1 MTSSAA
7 AAPLRFGRFTLQ
19 VHERR
24 LLVDGEPAAI
34 GARAFDLLL
43 ALAERAGRLVKK
55 RDLMALVWPGLV
67 VQDNNL
73 AAQMS
78 ALRKVLGDGVIATIP
93 GRGYRFIAHL
103 LAHPDDEAPPA
114 DAPLA
119 AAAPRLESPAL
130 RTNLPAGL
138 PELRGRADD
147 VATCGALIDAHR
159 LVSIVGAGGI
169 GKSLLA
175 AHLLAQRRNRFPQG
189 VCWVELAPVA
199 DADALPAAVAVALA
213 ADIRRGEPLAA
224 LTAAVAPLSM
234 LLALDNAEHL
244 LDGVASLAQRLLAAA
259 PGLHIVVTSQVP
271 LKVAGERVFRIDPL
285 AVPHGALPADQ
296 ALAYGAVALFVERAQ
311 AADTRFVLTDA
322 NAPLVIEI
330 CRALDGLPLAIELA
344 AARVPL
350 LGLQRLLASMQDR
363 LQLLTA
369 GRDRHAPPR
378 QRTLRAALEWSHGLL
393 APREQRVFRRLG
405 VIAGSA
411 ALEFIQQVLADP
423 PDSDATDAVDA
434 WGVLDALDDLIDRSL
449 VAVVARGD
457 AEAPRYRLLE
467 SPRAL
472 ALQRLADAGE
482 RAELQRRHAHAVADL
497 FDTEYEAYFSGRV
510 GVDAWL
516 ARLELELDNARDAL
530 AFAHASGD
538 AVLELRIGATLLR
551 ALQSSSHAERMAVAD
566 VCARQIAVAGDEV
579 PDALRLRVWLELSCV
594 WANPQKQFA
603 RDAAGRA
610 VALARRLCG
619 AEGGRFELYHALAR
633 AASAAAQ
640 TADLAAAAVLL
651 REAQAIEDA
660 AWPAHRRLWAAE
672 AAQWLA
678 RMSGDKAEALRR
690 GRELVALDRARG
702 SNAFTAV
709 GNLIDAELAAGDVRG
724 AAQSGTELV
733 AALQGTRHEDYLT
746 FARINLAAAWL
757 ALDDPTRARPELQA
771 VWEMAPAFELEHAA
785 ACYLALL
792 AALEQRPQ
800 QSAQLQG
807 YAEAQYEARREARE
821 GNESAALERAA
832 AMARAALGDEAFARA
847 HAAGAAL
854 SAAAVG
860 ATAFGGQAGAERP
873 D

>member
-43 ALAERAGRLVKK
+43 ALAERAGRLVRK
-55 RDLMALVWPGLV
+55 RELMELVWPGLV

-103 LAHPDDEAPPA
+103 LKGSDDASPHDAASPAAVA
-114 DAPLA
+114 DARV
-119 AAAPRLESPAL
+119 APPAL

-147 VATCGALIDAHR
+147 VAACGALIDAHR
-159 LVSIVGAGGI
+159 LLSIVGAGGI

-175 AHLLAQRRNRFPQG
+175 AHLLAERRTRFPQG
-189 VCWVELAPVA
+189 VCWVELATVT
-199 DADALPAAVAVALA
+199 DAAALPAAVAIALA

-244 LDGVASLAQRLLAAA
+244 LDGVASLVQTLLAAA
-259 PGLHIVVTSQVP
+259 PGLRIVVTSQVP

-285 AVPHGALPADQ
+285 AVPDTALPADQ
-296 ALAYGAVALFVERAQ
+296 ALAYGAVGLFVERTQ
-311 AADTRFVLTDA
+311 AADTRFALSDA

-363 LQLLTA
+363 LLLLTA
-369 GRDRHAPPR
+369 GRDRHAPLR

-405 VIAGSA
+405 VVAGSGS
-411 ALEFIQQVLADP
+411 LEFIQRVLADP
-423 PDSDATDAVDA
+423 PDSDAPDALDA

-457 AEAPRYRLLE
+457 ADTPRYRLLE

-472 ALQRLADAGE
+472 ALQLLADARE

-497 FDTEYEAYFSGRV
+497 LDAEYEAYFSGRV

-530 AFAHASGD
+530 ACAQANGD
-538 AVLELRIGATLLR
+538 VVLELRIGATLLR

-566 VCARQIAVAGDEV
+566 VCARAIAAAGDAV
-579 PDALRLRVWLELSCV
+579 TDALRMRVWLELSCV
-594 WANPQKQFA
+594 WANPQKQYA

-610 VALARRLCG
+610 VELARRLCSG
-619 AEGGRFELYHALAR
+619 EQGRFELYHALAR

-640 TADLAAAAVLL
+640 TDDLAAAAPLL
-651 REAQAIEDA
+651 REAQALEDP
-660 AWPAHRRLWAAE
+660 AWPAQRRLWGAE

-678 RMSGDKAEALRR
+678 RMGGDKAEALRR

-702 SNAFTAV
+702 SNTFTAV
-709 GNLIDAELAAGDVRG
+709 GNLIDAELAAGDVCG

-746 FARINLAAAWL
+746 FARINLAGAWL
-757 ALDDPTRARPELQA
+757 ALDDVDQARPVLRA
-771 VWEMAPAFELEHAA
+771 VWQTAAAFELEHAA

-792 AALEQRPQ
+792 AALEQRPHA
-800 QSAQLQG
+800 SAQVQG
-807 YAEAQYEARREARE
+807 YAEAQYEARREVRE

-832 AMARAALGDEAFARA
+832 VLARAALGDAAFARA
-847 HAAGAAL
+847 RTAGAAL
-854 SAAAVG
+854 GTAEVG
-860 ATAFGGQAGAERP
+860 AIAFGDAA
-873 D
+873 